1 MHEVSI
7 VQNLISIVCKKAEEN
22 NLKKINK
29 ISLKIGEFSGVLEDS
44 LRFAFTAVSKDI
56 IVEDAELIIEKVE
69 AYAKCNSCN
78 ISFKIDHFN
87 KLCPKCSEFSDNV
100 LSGYELYINTI
111 EGD

>member
-7 VQNLISIVCKKAEEN
+7 VQNLISIVCNKAEEN

-29 ISLKIGEFSGVLEDS
+29 ISLKIGELSGVMEHSLKFTYDS
-44 LRFAFTAVSKDI
+44 VSKDT
-56 IVEDAELIIEKVE
+56 IVEGADLLIEKVE
-69 AYAKCNSCN
+69 AYAKCNDCK

-87 KLCPKCSEFSDNV
+87 KLCPECQKFSSDI

>member
-7 VQNLISIVCKKAEEN
+7 IQNVVGIVCTKASEN
-22 NLKKINK
+22 NLEKINK
-29 ISLKIGEFSGVLEDS
+29 VSLKIGELSGVCEDS
-44 LRFAFTAVSKDI
+44 LRFAFNAVSKDT

-69 AYAKCNSCN
+69 ATAKCNSCN

-87 KLCPKCSEFSDNV
+87 KLCPKCKKFCDNV

>member
-7 VQNLISIVCKKAEEN
+7 IQNVVSIVCKKASEN
-22 NLKKINK
+22 NLEKINK
-29 ISLKIGEFSGVLEDS
+29 VSLKTGELSGVCEDS
-44 LRFAFTAVSKDI
+44 LKFAFNAVSKDTI
-56 IVEDAELIIEKVE
+56 ACGAELIIEKVE
-69 AYAKCNSCN
+69 ATGKCNSCN

-87 KLCPKCSEFSDNV
+87 KLCPKCKKFCDNV